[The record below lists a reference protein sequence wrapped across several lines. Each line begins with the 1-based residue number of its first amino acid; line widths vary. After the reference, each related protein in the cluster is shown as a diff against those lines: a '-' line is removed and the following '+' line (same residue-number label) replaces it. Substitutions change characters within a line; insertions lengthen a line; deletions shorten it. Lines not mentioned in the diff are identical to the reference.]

1 MMSLTKP
8 TSIADRPAFSHPAYI
23 YRAEVKKIVDADTI
37 DVLIDLGFGIHATK
51 RLRFLLIDTWEVRGE
66 EREQGLIAKDRLTQL
81 IDDAE
86 KVYVQT
92 IMDAEGKYGRVLAW
106 VWTENQDLLLSV
118 NEILLDEGHGTVYG
132 S

>member
-1 MMSLTKP
+1 MSLKKP
-8 TSIADRPAFSHPAYI
+8 TSIADRPAFQHPAYV
-23 YRAEVKKIVDADTI
+23 YKATVTKIVDGDTI
-37 DVLIDLGFGIHATK
+37 DVLIDVGFGTYITK

-66 EREQGLIAKDRLTQL
+66 EREKGLLAKARLTEL
-81 IDDAE
+81 VDTAE
-86 KVYVQT
+86 TVYIQT

-106 VWTENQDLLLSV
+106 IWTETEDVLLSV